1 MIQMIRMLS
10 ALPYPR
16 RLQGDQ
22 MGVHTR
28 HHGDRRHHRG
38 SHRRRSAL
46 QAWQTPLGGPGD
58 HGLHCAGAAL
68 DADLFAL
75 FLSSGVPQIY
85 AQSFLP
91 PHQIDA
97 VHVEALL
104 GGS

>member
-1 MIQMIRMLS
+1 MLS

-16 RLQGDQ
+16 RLHCDQ

-28 HHGDRRHHRG
+28 HHGDRQYLRG
-38 SHRRRSAL
+38 SHRHRSAL
-46 QAWQTPLGGPGD
+46 QEWQTPLGGPGN
-58 HGLHCAGAAL
+58 HGLHGAGAAL

-75 FLSSGVPQIY
+75 FLRSGVPQLY

-91 PHQIDA
+91 PHQIDG
-97 VHVEALL
+97 VDVEALL